1 MPHDMK
7 DVPSCQLQRLGGFEV
22 QYNWKPQFM
31 KSRGRSRWVAV
42 SEILY
47 GEMAGRH
54 IFRSHHDA
62 TMFIN
67 SEDWKNRYVDLQS
80 KYIRSAPV
88 FSVLS
93 PKFGQTLDFARLQD
107 GLIFRFDSVRGRSL
121 RENLRC
127 CYILV
132 GCRYYRVIQSHTE
145 NRFIEHRRRI
155 LGFWW
160 ARPPPILSV
169 PLAWS
174 TVST

>member
-1 MPHDMK
+1 MQGDAQDGWRSPKFCMVKWLAGTFSDLIIM
-7 DVPSCQLQRLGGFEV
+7 RLCSI
-22 QYNWKPQFM
+22 
-31 KSRGRSRWVAV
+31 KS
-42 SEILY
+42 E
-47 GEMAGRH
+47 
-54 IFRSHHDA
+54 
-62 TMFIN
+62 N
-67 SEDWKNRYVDLQS
+67 WKNRYEDLQF
-80 KYIRSAPV
+80 KCIRSAPV

-169 PLAWS
+169 PLIRW
-174 TVST
+174 TDFCDCVPVVR